1 MKIDFLLVN
10 EIKQIYFETNFKH
23 ILTFQSLHSI
33 IIQANAF
40 KSMTSSTWTWFFT
53 FNHNVEC
60 MNLKSMFSCCW
71 IIFFWKIIYTFIWC
85 GLQAHAF
92 KILCQ
97 RFIKCQDINIDMI
110 LQTQFSKF
118 IGSKTMRKS
127 FETFYCLFSVTPTQ
141 P

>member
-1 MKIDFLLVN
+1 MKLILNTFWHFRVYTVLLYRQMPSN
-10 EIKQIYFETNFKH
+10 LWRLQH
-23 ILTFQSLHSI
+23 DR
-33 IIQANAF
+33 
-40 KSMTSSTWTWFFT
+40 TWFFT

-71 IIFFWKIIYTFIWC
+71 IIFFWKIIYTFIWFDAESLDSKFSSHYC
-85 GLQAHAF
+85 LQAHAF

-97 RFIKCQDINIDMI
+97 RFIKCQDINIDII

-127 FETFYCLFSVTPTQ
+127 FETFYLFSVTPTQ